1 MATGS
6 IRVCLGLKA
15 FIAAGP
21 RRPASHSAS
30 PAHAPRIAPF
40 LLAAFAWGLSP
51 LPVPAIAAPAS
62 PDREV
67 SIVFVGDV
75 MVAERPGELI
85 TAGIDPFRAF
95 APLLDAHDLRIGNL
109 ECVVATGG
117 DALAKPYTFRADPNV
132 LPVLKR
138 HFDGL
143 SLANNHSGDF
153 GKQAFAEQLDLMRS
167 AGLPGF
173 GGGRNATEAHAP
185 LILERDGLRI
195 ALLGYVEFKPR
206 SFEADATRPGVA
218 WSGEDEQVIEDIVAA
233 RRDHHADIVIP
244 YLHWGWEEEAQP
256 SPRLRAFARR
266 MIDAGADMV
275 VGGHPH
281 VTQGADVYKGKPI
294 IYSLGNF
301 LFNSFETEATTT
313 GWVLS
318 AQVGPEGVRS
328 WRTHVAR
335 LDADGVPW
343 PAGSVASPCG
353 QAGATTVNLCK
364 GSP

>member
-1 MATGS
+1 MKPLA
-6 IRVCLGLKA
+6 
-15 FIAAGP
+15 
-21 RRPASHSAS
+21 
-30 PAHAPRIAPF
+30 
-40 LLAAFAWGLSP
+40 LLAALGWP
-51 LPVPAIAAPAS
+51 LLAAAAPAE
-62 PDREV
+62 REV

-85 TAGIDPFRAF
+85 AHGDDPFRAF

-117 DALAKPYTFRADPNV
+117 SALAKPFTFRADPRV

-138 HFDGL
+138 HFDGM

-153 GKQAFAEQLDLMRS
+153 GKAAFAEQLDLMRQ

-185 LILERDGLRI
+185 LILERNGLRI

-206 SFEADATRPGVA
+206 AFEADATRPGVA

-244 YLHWGWEEEAQP
+244 YMHWGWEEEARP
-256 SPRLRAFARR
+256 SPRLQAFARR

-275 VGGHPH
+275 VGAHPH

-294 IYSLGNF
+294 VYSLGNF

-318 AQVGPEGVRS
+318 ARIGPDGVRE

-343 PAGSVASPCG
+343 PAAGVASPCG
-353 QAGATTVNLCK
+353 HAGDGKVGLCTEA
-364 GSP
+364 P